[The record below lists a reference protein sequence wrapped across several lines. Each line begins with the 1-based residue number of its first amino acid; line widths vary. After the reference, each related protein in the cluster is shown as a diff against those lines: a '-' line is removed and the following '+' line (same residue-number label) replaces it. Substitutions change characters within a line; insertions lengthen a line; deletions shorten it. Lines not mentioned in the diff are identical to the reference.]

1 MKNNILITLLF
12 ILILNGCNFI
22 TPQNNEKN
30 NKDTLFIEKDA
41 LQKDKS
47 VEDFAVFYENFFSDS
62 TFQISRILFPLE
74 GWHYSDEPLIHE
86 TENYIWKGGIEY
98 LKPAGWKVILYP
110 TLQNYNSTFKLYVK
124 KELLF
129 DSLTLLGL
137 DQALKS
143 RKYKLTDV
151 IVGITLVDIKN
162 EVMSEVQLYYRLRN
176 HKWQLYIFLEDDGL

>member
-1 MKNNILITLLF
+1 MKNSILVFSLF
-12 ILILNGCNFI
+12 LLILNGCNFI
-22 TPQNNEKN
+22 TSQNKEESNEDILSFDN
-30 NKDTLFIEKDA
+30 DA
-41 LQKDKS
+41 LQKDKA
-47 VEDFAVFYENFFSDS
+47 VEDFGVFYEHFFSDS

-143 RKYKLTDV
+143 RKYKNT
-151 IVGITLVDIKN
+151 K
-162 EVMSEVQLYYRLRN
+162 
-176 HKWQLYIFLEDDGL
+176 K